1 MKVNTNS
8 NVYIIIYSV
17 VMVVIV
23 AVLLSLAALGLKEK
37 QDKNE
42 LDEKKT
48 QIVKALGYN
57 PDSVSYEELEVKAFL
72 LDSLGKEMK
81 SNESDV
87 FKALKDVKATREA
100 KAFPLFKA
108 KDGSVVVPLYGA
120 GLWGPIWGYI
130 ALEQD
135 MNTVRGIVLDH
146 KSETPGLG
154 AEIAT
159 DVHQGLYK
167 KDTLTDANNNKYLRV
182 KTIFEGDEFVGIT
195 LKKGGAT
202 KDAEGKVN
210 THEVDAIT
218 GGTKTSDGVTNMIEE
233 CLKSYLPYFAAN
245 KAVVVEQQSAE
256 VVTESATETPAEG
269 VAETAEVAAEEI
281 AKTAE
286 VAAEAVVNEANKA
299 VEQMSNE
306 LNTNSNGK

>member
-37 QDKNE
+37 QDNNE
-42 LDEKKT
+42 LNEKKT

-57 PDSVSYEELEVKAFL
+57 PDSVSYEKLEVKAFL

-154 AEIAT
+154 AEIT
-159 DVHQGLYK
+159 TPKHQAMYPG
-167 KDTLTDANNNKYLRV
+167 
-182 KTIFEGDEFVGIT
+182 KTVFEGEELVGIT
-195 LKKGGAT
+195 LKKGGA
-202 KDAEGKVN
+202 DEN
-210 THEVDAIT
+210 NPHEVDAIT
-218 GGTKTSDGVTNMIEE
+218 GGTKTSDGVSAMIKD
-233 CLKSYLPYFAAN
+233 CLVSYVPYFVAA
-245 KAVVVEQQSAE
+245 KA
-256 VVTESATETPAEG
+256 ATEQ
-269 VAETAEVAAEEI
+269 V
-281 AKTAE
+281 
-286 VAAEAVVNEANKA
+286 
-299 VEQMSNE
+299 SNE
-306 LNTNSNGK
+306 LNTENNGK